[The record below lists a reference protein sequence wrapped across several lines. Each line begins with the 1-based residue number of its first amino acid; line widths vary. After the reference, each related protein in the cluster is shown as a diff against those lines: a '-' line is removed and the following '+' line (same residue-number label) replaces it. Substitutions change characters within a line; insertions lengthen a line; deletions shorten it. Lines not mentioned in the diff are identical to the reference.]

1 MEGVPQSFLILSSR
15 LSFAALR
22 VSLCR
27 RDETGAAIERAHCT
41 GFLWQRDVDHYLIT
55 NWHCVTGWH
64 PTENRALDD
73 MCFDPEIA
81 ATQVTMSSDGGKA
94 PDGTPL
100 FKTSTGEVVVELRAD
115 GRPVWL
121 EHPRFGS
128 RVDVIAIKLGSGPS
142 GLMSAPI
149 NTIEFKDLDVLV
161 GDEAF
166 VIGFPMDSKVAY
178 PYPIWK
184 RASLATEP
192 QFDIDGLPMML
203 IDTATRPGMSGSPVF
218 ARQLGVTRQKG
229 KVVLGGGDAKCFLG
243 VYSSRVGDLTG
254 LQLGTVWKPSV
265 IDEII
270 EGGVIGKGPYDP

>member
-1 MEGVPQSFLILSSR
+1 MEGTSKPLHTFSSR

-27 RDETGAAIERAHCT
+27 RDETGTAIERAHCT
-41 GFLWQRDVDHYLIT
+41 GFLWQRDNDHYLIT

-64 PTENRALDD
+64 PIENRSIDG
-73 MCFDPEIA
+73 MCFEPEIA
-81 ATQVTMSSDGGKA
+81 ATQFTLSRDGGKG
-94 PDGTPL
+94 PDGNNL
-100 FKTSTGEVVVELRAD
+100 IATSTGDLIVELRSD

-121 EHPRFGS
+121 EHPRFGN
-128 RVDVIAIKLGSGPS
+128 RVDVIAIKLGPGPS
-142 GLMSAPI
+142 GLMSGPI
-149 NTIEFKDLDVLV
+149 NTIPFKDLDVIV

-166 VIGFPMDSKVAY
+166 VIGFPMDSTIAY

-192 QFDIDGLPMML
+192 QLDIDGLPMML

-218 ARQLGVTRQKG
+218 ARQRGITREKNI
-229 KVVLGGGDAKCFLG
+229 VAVGGDAKSFLG

-254 LQLGTVWKPSV
+254 LQLGTVWKHSL
-265 IDEII
+265 INEII
-270 EGGVIGKGPYDP
+270 EGGVKGKGPHDP